1 MVKKYA
7 WIRIDR
13 DAKKDLD
20 ERLKRIN
27 NVDLKNLGL
36 KNKHVPQIEL
46 TKFLFKNKVYISDME
61 LKKMVKRRFGG
72 SIC

>member
-13 DAKKDLD
+13 DAKKDVD